1 MAKEHKHVS
10 IDMYAYESGMRDYN
24 AFYKVLFSVGVLIAV
39 IAADSVWVS
48 AATVLYMLF
57 LTVVIGKVHL
67 HDYLH
72 LMLVPVTFILLSGLA
87 IALQT
92 GEMTDALWS
101 VRIAKG
107 ELGISRSGL
116 ILAAKTGAKAFGAVS
131 ALYLMTLSTPMGE
144 ILTVFRKLHVPDML
158 IELMHLI
165 YRYIFILLEQ
175 NRRQKDA
182 AAARFGYAGFRTS
195 LRTFGMELANLFVLS
210 MKNSGVYYDA
220 MEARGYDGRC
230 LFWEERKPFTAGQF
244 LPCLV
249 YILTVTAILIF
260 AG

>member
-1 MAKEHKHVS
+1 MGREHKHVS
-10 IDMYAYESGMRDYN
+10 IDRYAYQSGMRDYN
-24 AFYKVLFSVGVLIAV
+24 ASYKVLFSVGALVAV
-39 IAADSVWVS
+39 IAADNIWLSL
-48 AATVLYMLF
+48 ATVCYMML
-57 LTVVIGKVHL
+57 LTVFLGKVHL
-67 HDYLH
+67 HDYVR
-72 LMLVPVTFILLSGLA
+72 LMLVPAAFILLSGFA

-92 GEMTDALWS
+92 GETADALWS
-101 VRIAKG
+101 IGIFGGRISIG
-107 ELGISRSGL
+107 RGGL
-116 ILAAKTGAKAFGAVS
+116 LLAAETGLKAFGAVS

-144 ILTVFRKLHVPDML
+144 ILNVLRKIHVPDML

-210 MKNSGVYYDA
+210 MKKSGVYYDS
-220 MEARGYDGRC
+220 MEARGYDGGC
-230 LFWEERKPFTAGQF
+230 LFWEEKKDFTLRQS
-244 LPCLV
+244 LPCLGYV
-249 YILTVTAILIF
+249 LLMCGILLF